1 MRMSIFWRVVVVQSA
16 LIALVLAL
24 SLYALVELNR
34 LAHLSSTIVAVDS
47 TCVEA
52 EKSLLKIFLAQMR
65 DGKKFLLLN
74 DPAFYASFQQGTRDL
89 NDSLDTIDNLVDTP
103 TEKGLIESIRILHN
117 QYTYQFELA
126 SSDEK
131 AWQEKGPQISDGILA
146 TANELIRIRED
157 LIAGKTAEG
166 RDSAQSAATLMG
178 WLTLGGVT
186 GAIILAYL
194 HARSVSRPLKKLAQ
208 EMRHVGGGEFG
219 RFIDIEAPQEV
230 KQLAEDFN
238 WMAAKLAELDQMKA
252 DFISHVSH
260 ELRTPLTAMREGA
273 ALLLEGIPGE
283 LSASQRQIIGVMSTN
298 SDRLYQSI
306 CSILDLTKMDA
317 GMMEY
322 QFVPCNLAAL
332 VERSVESVELIARKK
347 GIELQIIS
355 DKELPTLMLDE
366 GRIQQAVDNLL
377 SNALKFTPEGG
388 KVRVVVSCKEEPNDS
403 YPVEVRVSDSG
414 DGIAPEDS
422 KKVFER
428 FYQSSRTRGRSR
440 QGTGL
445 GLAIVR
451 HIVEDHHGK
460 IWVENELGNG
470 STFTMAFPRTALVEI
485 AW

>member
-16 LIALVLAL
+16 LIALILAL

-47 TCVEA
+47 TCIEA
-52 EKSLLKIFLAQMR
+52 EKSLQKIFLTQMR
-65 DGKKFLLLN
+65 DAKKFLLLQ
-74 DPAFYASFQQGTRDL
+74 DPAFYASFQQGNRDFE
-89 NDSLDTIDNLVDTP
+89 DSLDTIDNLVGSP
-103 TEKGLIESIRILHN
+103 TEKGLIESIRILHS

-126 SSDEK
+126 SSNEK
-131 AWQEKGPQISDGILA
+131 VWQVKGPQISDGILA
-146 TANELIRIRED
+146 TADELIRIRED
-157 LIAGKTAEG
+157 LIAGKTSAG
-166 RDSAQSAATLMG
+166 RDRAQSAATLMA

-186 GAIILAYL
+186 AAMMLAYL
-194 HARSVSRPLKKLAQ
+194 HARSVTRPLKKLAQ
-208 EMRHVGGGEFG
+208 EMRQIGEGEFG
-219 RFIDIEAPQEV
+219 RFIDIKAPQEV

-273 ALLLEGIPGE
+273 TLLLEEIPGR
-283 LSASQRQIIGVMSTN
+283 LSTSQRQIIEVMSTN

-322 QFVPCNLAAL
+322 QFVPCDLAAL
-332 VERSVESVELIARKK
+332 VNRSVESVELIARKK
-347 GIELQIIS
+347 NIDLQT
-355 DKELPTLMLDE
+355 TLDENIPVLLVDE
-366 GRIQQAVDNLL
+366 GRIQQVVDNLL

-388 KVRVVVSCKEEPNDS
+388 KIRIRVSFKDEANGS
-403 YPVEVRVSDSG
+403 HPVELRVSDSG

-422 KKVFER
+422 QKVFER
-428 FYQSSRTRGRSR
+428 FYQSSRTGGKSR

-445 GLAIVR
+445 GLALAR
-451 HIVEDHHGK
+451 HIVEDHQGK
-460 IWVENELGNG
+460 IWVETELGKG
-470 STFTMAFPRTALVEI
+470 STFIVAFPRTALIDVG
-485 AW
+485 